1 MAASSLFSSL
11 RAHISKVRL
20 AGRVVCV
27 ECVHTGRSMFSADK
41 ALLVKLRK
49 TTGYTFINCKK
60 ALEKFNNDIAQAE
73 HWLHDQAQKEGWSKA
88 SKLENRRTCE
98 GLIALLRKE
107 NAAVMVEVNCETDFV
122 ARNETFQQ
130 LVQDV
135 AVATM
140 EHHRSRAKSGYV
152 KSVMSAEDVCNLA
165 VSEGSSVA
173 DQLALAIGRLGE
185 NISVRRAVSVGVP
198 ADWRVGSYV
207 HGAVLGRSGVPM
219 GRYGALVVFQG
230 GPEGQEE
237 VLGKK
242 LGQHIVGEAPLSL
255 GDVGDVSCGESETRL
270 LPQNF
275 LLEPQYTVGQY
286 LALQKARVL
295 DFMRFKCGEE
305 TQ

>member
-11 RAHISKVRL
+11 RTHISKVRL

-60 ALEKFNNDIAQAE
+60 ALEKFNNDITQAE

-107 NAAVMVEVNCETDFV
+107 NAAVIVEVNCETDFV

-140 EHHRSRAKSGYV
+140 EHHQSGAQSGYV

-207 HGAVLGRSGVPM
+207 HGAVLGRSDVPM

-237 VLGKK
+237 VLGRK

-275 LLEPQYTVGQY
+275 LLDSQYTVGQY
-286 LALQKARVL
+286 LALQNARVL
-295 DFMRFKCGEE
+295 DFIRFKCGEE

>member
-1 MAASSLFSSL
+1 MAASSFFSSL
-11 RAHISKVRL
+11 RTYMCKMRL
-20 AGRVVCV
+20 AVCV
-27 ECVHTGRSMFSADK
+27 ECIHTGRSMFTADK

-60 ALEKFNNDIAQAE
+60 ALEKFNNDITQAE
-73 HWLHDQAQKEGWSKA
+73 TWLHDQAQKEGWSKA
-88 SKLENRRTCE
+88 SKLENRRTAE
-98 GLIALLRKE
+98 GLIALLRRE
-107 NAAVMVEVNCETDFV
+107 NTAVMVEVNCETDFV

-135 AVATM
+135 AFATM
-140 EHHRSRAKSGYV
+140 KHHQSRAQSGYV
-152 KSVMSAEDVCNLA
+152 KSMMSAEDVCNLA
-165 VSEGSSVA
+165 VPQGSSVA

-185 NISVRRAVSVGVP
+185 NISVRRAVLVGVP
-198 ADWRVGSYV
+198 ADWRMGSYV
-207 HGAVLGRSGVPM
+207 HGAVLGQTSMPM

-255 GDVGDVSCGESETRL
+255 GDVGDVPCGESETRL
-270 LPQNF
+270 LPQSF

-286 LALQKARVL
+286 LALQNARVL
-295 DFMRFKCGEE
+295 DFIRFKCGEE